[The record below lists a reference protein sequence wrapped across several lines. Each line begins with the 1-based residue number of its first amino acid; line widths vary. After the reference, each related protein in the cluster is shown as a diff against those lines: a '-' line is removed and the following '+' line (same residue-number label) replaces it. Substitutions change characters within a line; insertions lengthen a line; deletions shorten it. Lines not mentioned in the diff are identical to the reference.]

1 MKSSIQINFKAL
13 AKNVSIFARKH
24 SPEILTG
31 LGVVGMIA
39 TTITAVTATPK
50 ALELINENKDENGYI
65 SKKDTIKVAWKQ
77 YIPSSIIGIASIACI
92 VGSNKVSLHRSA
104 LLAAACS
111 ISEEKL
117 KEYKSKVVDVL
128 GEKKEKEDV
137 YESIIQDKIDD
148 SPTPTCE
155 PNKSDD
161 ILFYDVWSGRY
172 FYSDRNKVDRAVN
185 ELNSIFLQAD
195 QVCLNDFYDSIN
207 LDRNQFG
214 YICGWNR
221 QTTKLIEIR
230 YSSHIAKD
238 GNPCLAV
245 DFFQDP
251 TPLMD
256 YIY

>member
-111 ISEEKL
+111 ISEKKL

-137 YESIIQDKIDD
+137 YESIIQDRIDD

-155 PNKSDD
+155 PKKSDD

>member
-1 MKSSIQINFKAL
+1 M
-13 AKNVSIFARKH
+13 
-24 SPEILTG
+24 
-31 LGVVGMIA
+31 
-39 TTITAVTATPK
+39 
-50 ALELINENKDENGYI
+50 
-65 SKKDTIKVAWKQ
+65 
-77 YIPSSIIGIASIACI
+77 
-92 VGSNKVSLHRSA
+92 
-104 LLAAACS
+104 
-111 ISEEKL
+111 
-117 KEYKSKVVDVL
+117 L

-137 YESIIQDKIDD
+137 YESIIQDKIDE

-155 PNKSDD
+155 PKKSDD

>member
-137 YESIIQDKIDD
+137 YESIIQDRIDD

-155 PNKSDD
+155 PKKSDD

>member
-50 ALELINENKDENGYI
+50 ALELVNENKDENGYI
-65 SKKDTIKVAWKQ
+65 SKKDIIKVAWKQ
-77 YIPSSIIGIASIACI
+77 YIPSSLIGIASIACI

-137 YESIIQDKIDD
+137 YESIIQDRIDD

-155 PNKSDD
+155 PKKSDD

>member
-1 MKSSIQINFKAL
+1 MKSSSQINFKAL
-13 AKNVSIFARKH
+13 SKNISLFASKH

-31 LGVVGMIA
+31 LGVIGLIA
-39 TTITAVTATPK
+39 TTVAAVRATPK
-50 ALELINENKDENGYI
+50 ALELIEENKDEDGHI
-65 SKKDTIKVAWKQ
+65 SKKDVVKVSWKQ
-77 YIPSSIIGIASIACI
+77 YVPSLLIGTVSIACI
-92 VGSNKVSLHRSA
+92 VGSNKISIHRSA

-117 KEYKSKVVDVL
+117 KEYKNKVVDVF
-128 GEKKEKEDV
+128 GEKKEKEEV
-137 YESIIQDKIDD
+137 YESIIQDKIDE
-148 SPTPTCE
+148 SPTPNCE
-155 PNKSDD
+155 PKKSDD

-172 FYSDRNKVDRAVN
+172 FYSDRNRVDRAIN
-185 ELNSIFLQAD
+185 ELNSIFLQSD

-256 YIY
+256 CIY

>member
-1 MKSSIQINFKAL
+1 MKNSLRINFKAL

-39 TTITAVTATPK
+39 TTVTAVTATPK
-50 ALELINENKDENGYI
+50 ALELIAENKDENGYI

-77 YIPSSIIGIASIACI
+77 YIPSSLIGIASIACI

-117 KEYKSKVVDVL
+117 KEYKNKVVDVL

-137 YESIIQDKIDD
+137 YESIIQDKIDE

-155 PNKSDD
+155 PKKSDD

>member
-1 MKSSIQINFKAL
+1 MKSSIRINFKAL
-13 AKNVSIFARKH
+13 AKNISIFARKH

-39 TTITAVTATPK
+39 TTVTAVTATPK

-77 YIPSSIIGIASIACI
+77 YIPSSLIGIASIACI

-117 KEYKSKVVDVL
+117 KEYKNKVVDVL

-137 YESIIQDKIDD
+137 YESIIQDKIDE

-155 PNKSDD
+155 PKKSDD

>member
-13 AKNVSIFARKH
+13 AKNLSIFARKH

-50 ALELINENKDENGYI
+50 ALELINESKDENGYI

-77 YIPSSIIGIASIACI
+77 YVPSSIIGIASIACI

-137 YESIIQDKIDD
+137 YESIIQDKIDE

-155 PNKSDD
+155 PKKSDD

>member
-1 MKSSIQINFKAL
+1 MKNSLRINFKAL
-13 AKNVSIFARKH
+13 GKNISLFARKH

-31 LGVVGMIA
+31 LGVIGMIA
-39 TTITAVTATPK
+39 TTVTAVSATPK
-50 ALELINENKDENGYI
+50 ALELIEENKDEDGHI
-65 SKKDTIKVAWKQ
+65 SKKDVVKVTWKQ
-77 YIPSSIIGIASIACI
+77 YVPSVLIGTASIACI
-92 VGSNKVSLHRSA
+92 VGSNKISIHRSA

-117 KEYKSKVVDVL
+117 KEYKNKVVDVF
-128 GEKKEKEDV
+128 GEKKEKEEV
-137 YESIIQDKIDD
+137 YESIIQDKIDE
-148 SPTPTCE
+148 SPIPNCE
-155 PNKSDD
+155 PKKSDD

-172 FYSDRNKVDRAVN
+172 FYSDRNRIDRAIN
-185 ELNSIFLQAD
+185 ELNSIFLQSD

-221 QTTKLIEIR
+221 DTTNLIEIR
-230 YSSHIAKD
+230 YSSHISKD

-245 DFFQDP
+245 DFFKDP

>member
-1 MKSSIQINFKAL
+1 MKSSIRINFKAL
-13 AKNVSIFARKH
+13 VKNMSLFARKH

-39 TTITAVTATPK
+39 TTVTAVKSTPK
-50 ALELINENKDENGYI
+50 ALELIEENKDDDGYI
-65 SKKDTIKVAWKQ
+65 SKKDVVKIVWKQ
-77 YIPSSIIGIASIACI
+77 YVPSVLIGTISIACI
-92 VGSNKVSLHRSA
+92 VGSNKISLHRSA

-117 KEYKSKVVDVL
+117 KEYKNKVVDVF
-128 GEKKEKEDV
+128 GEKKEKEEV
-137 YESIIQDKIDD
+137 YESIIQDKIDE
-148 SPTPTCE
+148 SPTPNCE
-155 PNKSDD
+155 PKKSDD

-172 FYSDRNKVDRAVN
+172 FYSDRNRVDRAVN

-256 YIY
+256 CIY

>member
-1 MKSSIQINFKAL
+1 MKNSLRINFKAL
-13 AKNVSIFARKH
+13 SKNISLFARKH

-31 LGVVGMIA
+31 LGVIGMIA
-39 TTITAVTATPK
+39 TTVTAVSATPK
-50 ALELINENKDENGYI
+50 ALELIEENKDENGHI
-65 SKKDTIKVAWKQ
+65 SKKDVVKVAWKQ
-77 YIPSSIIGIASIACI
+77 YVPSVLIGTVSIACI
-92 VGSNKVSLHRSA
+92 VGSNKISIHRSA

-117 KEYKSKVVDVL
+117 KEYKNKVVDVF
-128 GEKKEKEDV
+128 GEKKEKEKV
-137 YESIIQDKIDD
+137 YESIIQDKIDE
-148 SPTPTCE
+148 SPIPKCE

-172 FYSDRNKVDRAVN
+172 FYSDRNRIDRAIN
-185 ELNSIFLQAD
+185 ELNSIFLQSD

-221 QTTKLIEIR
+221 ETTKLIEIR

-245 DFFQDP
+245 DFFKDP